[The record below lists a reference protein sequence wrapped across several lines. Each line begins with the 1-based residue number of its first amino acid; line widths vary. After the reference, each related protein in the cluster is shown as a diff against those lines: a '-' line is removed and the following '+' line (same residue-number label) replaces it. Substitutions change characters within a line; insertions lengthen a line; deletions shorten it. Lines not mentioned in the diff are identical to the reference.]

1 MAVSQYLRQGS
12 LLDAVRSHFTPDV
25 IRSASSFVGES
36 ESSTRQTF
44 NAAAPSMLSGLTN
57 MVSSREGAGNLMN
70 MIRGGGFGSAAENAG
85 SLFGGG
91 SPTTSMLST
100 GQQLLSKVFGGNSSA
115 VTDVVGRSGGVSG
128 ASATKLMALAAP
140 LVLGVLGK
148 RATEQKLDSSGLA
161 NALLAEKSDFAAAA
175 PSGLSKL
182 LGSGPTVVSSTAR
195 VAESDLSTPTHL
207 QHYSE
212 PAVETLRSEPL
223 RTEPPR
229 ASGGMRWV
237 PLAIA
242 ALVALGLL
250 MFLRGR
256 TPSVNVGDTAAQ
268 GVNAT
273 KRALETISLPG
284 GGSLAL
290 APGSINYDVA
300 RFLGDSSAQTPKTFV
315 FDNLNFETSGT
326 QLTPE
331 SVPTVNNLATI
342 LKAYPN
348 AQVALVGFTDNT
360 GTPEANQ
367 TLSLNRANA
376 VKGMLADQGIDGGR
390 ITAQGLGQ
398 ERPVAPNDTEEGR
411 ARNRRTEL
419 TVTSK

>member
-25 IRSASSFVGES
+25 IRGASSFVGES

-44 NAAAPSMLSGLTN
+44 NAAAPSILSGLTN
-57 MVSSREGAGNLMN
+57 MVSREGAGNLMN
-70 MIRGGGFGSAAENAG
+70 MIRGGGFGSAAESAG

-100 GQQLLSKVFGGNSSA
+100 GQQVLSKVFGGNSSA
-115 VTDVVGRSGGVSG
+115 VSDVVGKSGGVNAS
-128 ASATKLMALAAP
+128 SATKLMALAAP

-161 NALLAEKSDFAAAA
+161 NALLVEKSDFAAAA

-182 LGSGPTVVSSTAR
+182 LGSGPTVVSSTTAR

-212 PAVETLRSEPL
+212 PAVETLRNEPL

-242 ALVALGLL
+242 ALVALGLM

-256 TPSVNVGDTAAQ
+256 TPNVGDTAAQ

-273 KRALETISLPG
+273 KHALETITLPG

-300 RFLGDSSAQTPKTFV
+300 HFLGDSSAQTPKTFT
-315 FDNLNFETSGT
+315 FDNLNFETAGT

-398 ERPVAPNDTEEGR
+398 ERPVAPNDTEDGR